1 MATFSLLQA
10 NRRFGSV
17 PGIRTVTSGRDAG
30 RTLSLPLTKRDEA
43 RRREATIDAVRCIVR
58 PRTVAVIAGGR
69 DPQPMAS
76 RIVERLDFD
85 GFAGG
90 LYGVFNENVG
100 RNIRNVTSIDELPWG
115 IDLGIVFAPPDI
127 VLSVVRDCARAGVR
141 TVALMSPAIVEH
153 GQVGRLVRRAL
164 QDLVYEY
171 GIRVVGPNCLAVTN
185 LDPTVR
191 LHATWAPILPLPGRF
206 SVASQHGTPGLAL
219 LDLAVERDLGVASSV
234 DLGNRIDISS
244 NDLLEYW
251 EDDAATQGILLCV
264 ESLGN
269 PWRFAAIARRISASK
284 PIVAFKTSN
293 MDRDLRIAGPHE
305 GALAEDDGVVHEIFQ
320 QTGVI
325 RADGLDEMVDIAI
338 ALDSQPLPRGRRV
351 AIVSNGVDAGIRAA
365 DACASAGLAVAAVR
379 SSNDRFDAVGG
390 EEISG
395 CRSSVE
401 AVLRDPGVDSV
412 IVVDLPNGG
421 HGSTEMVTAIDSAAG
436 AARAHGVTD
445 KPVLASGLTG
455 PHNAPVIAEQR
466 PVVAT
471 YAFPVNAIRA
481 LSKITAYAAWRA
493 RT

>member
-1 MATFSLLQA
+1 MATFSAQA
-10 NRRFGSV
+10 NRRFGPV
-17 PGIRTVTSGRDAG
+17 PNLRTVRSGRDPR
-30 RTLSLPLTKRDEA
+30 RTASLPLAKRDEA
-43 RRREATIDAVRCIVR
+43 RRRDATIDAVRCIVC
-58 PRTVAVIAGGR
+58 PRTVAVIAEGR
-69 DPQPMAS
+69 DPQPIAS
-76 RIVERLDFD
+76 RIVDRLDFD
-85 GFAGG
+85 GFAGA
-90 LYGVFNENVG
+90 LYGVFSENVG
-100 RNIRNVTSIDELPWG
+100 RNIRNVPSIDELPWG
-115 IDLGIVFAPPDI
+115 IDLGIVFAPPDM
-127 VLSVVRDCARAGVR
+127 VLSVVKDCARAGVR
-141 TVALMSPAIVEH
+141 TVALMSPAIVEP
-153 GQVGRLVRRAL
+153 GQVGRLVGRAL

-185 LDPTVR
+185 LDPAVR
-191 LHATWAPILPLPGRF
+191 LHATWAPILPRPGRF
-206 SVASQHGTPGLAL
+206 SLASQHGAPGLAL
-219 LDLAVERDLGVASSV
+219 LDLAVERDLGLASSV

-269 PWRFAAIARRISASK
+269 PWRFAGIARRIGARK

-293 MDRDLRIAGPHE
+293 TDRDLRIARSHE
-305 GALAEDDGVVHEIFQ
+305 GALAENDGVVHEIFQ

-365 DACASAGLAVAAVR
+365 DACALAGFNVAAVR
-379 SSNDRFDAVGG
+379 SSNDRVDAIGG
-390 EEISG
+390 DEISG

-421 HGSTEMVTAIDSAAG
+421 HGSTEMVTAIDNAAA

-445 KPVLASGLTG
+445 KPVLASGWTCQR
-455 PHNAPVIAEQR
+455 HAPVPEQQQ
-466 PVVAT
+466 VVPT
-471 YAFPVNAIRA
+471 YAFPMNAIRA